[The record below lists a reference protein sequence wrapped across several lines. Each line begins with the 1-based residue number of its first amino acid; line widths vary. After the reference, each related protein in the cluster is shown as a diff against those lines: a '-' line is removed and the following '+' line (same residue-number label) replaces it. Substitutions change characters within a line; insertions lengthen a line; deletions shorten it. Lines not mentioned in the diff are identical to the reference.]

1 MDTQRLPTDLD
12 SLRRTLRDRGLR
24 TTSARLDVLKAL
36 AVATGPLS
44 HAQVYDGLSDRGYDR
59 ATVYRNLIDLT
70 EHGLVSRTDHGD
82 HVWRFELYDV
92 HQRDQHAA
100 NDGHGDHAASA
111 NVRDGQ
117 KHGPAHPHFIC
128 VDCGTVECLDSDDV
142 TVSLKADKVKVE
154 EVVVKGTCA
163 RCSTD

>member
-1 MDTQRLPTDLD
+1 MDTHRLPTNLD

-24 TTSARLDVLKAL
+24 STSARLDVIKAL
-36 AVATGPLS
+36 AIATGPLS
-44 HAQVYDGLSDRGYDR
+44 HAEVYDGLSDRGYDR

-82 HVWRFELYDV
+82 HVWRFELYNLAE
-92 HQRDQHAA
+92 RDQR
-100 NDGHGDHAASA
+100 ASA
-111 NVRDGQ
+111 DHEGDPHGAE
-117 KHGPAHPHFIC
+117 KHGPKHGPGHPHFIC
-128 VDCGTVECLDSDDV
+128 TDCGTVECLDGDDV
-142 TVSLKADKVKVE
+142 TVSLKARKVKVE